1 MIIRIGFEKR
11 GEEFVQ
17 VDYLHVPVVFDE
29 SKAEEFAIGQYDLYV
44 FVCAAQEPEVIDYH
58 DLLYTEIL

>member
-29 SKAEEFAIGQYDLYV
+29 TKAVEFAVGQYDLYV
-44 FVCAAQEPEVIDYH
+44 LVSAAQIEVIDYH
-58 DLLYTEIL
+58 DLRGMTVL